1 MTITSHTILSLLIAI
16 ITTIHAQVT
25 HKPTSQPIGS
35 AQARSA
41 GEASLSFFILIV
53 LSIIGCSVFC
63 CCCRR
68 RILRRYYQGQQEG
81 VQEAIQYDNQAYP
94 QSGIQMG
101 QVPVGGYYGG
111 NAIVIPP
118 SQPGQANTYYPL
130 NVQPMTG
137 IPTGGTISDP
147 PISMLNAGTPV
158 VAIATYAPTDGGG
171 YLSQQQIV
179 YGVDGKQIK

>member
-1 MTITSHTILSLLIAI
+1 MRRTVLIAI
-16 ITTIHAQVT
+16 ITTTIHAQVT
-25 HKPTSQPIGS
+25 HKPTTQPIGA
-35 AQARSA
+35 AQSRSA
-41 GEASLSFFILIV
+41 SEASLSFFILII

-68 RILRRYYQGQQEG
+68 RLLRRYYQRQEG
-81 VQEAIQYDNQAYP
+81 EQEAVQYDNQAYP
-94 QSGIQMG
+94 QSGIQTG

-118 SQPGQANTYYPL
+118 SPQGQGSTYYL
-130 NVQPMTG
+130 NAQPMTG
-137 IPTGGTISDP
+137 FVGETITDP

-158 VAIATYAPTDGGG
+158 VAIATYAPLDGGG
-171 YLSQQQIV
+171 YLSQQQVV

>member
-1 MTITSHTILSLLIAI
+1 MRIKSHTIFTFVLITI
-16 ITTIHAQVT
+16 ITTIHAQ
-25 HKPTSQPIGS
+25 KPTSQPVGS
-35 AQARSA
+35 AQSRSA

-68 RILRRYYQGQQEG
+68 RLLQRYYQGQQQEG
-81 VQEAIQYDNQAYP
+81 VQEAVQFDNQAYP
-94 QSGIQMG
+94 QSGIQLG

-111 NAIVIPP
+111 NTIIIPP
-118 SQPGQANTYYPL
+118 SQPGQGNTYYL
-130 NVQPMTG
+130 NAQPMTG
-137 IPTGGTISDP
+137 IVGGTLADP

-158 VAIATYAPTDGGG
+158 VAIATYAPTVGGG
-171 YLSQQQIV
+171 HMSQQQIV

>member
-1 MTITSHTILSLLIAI
+1 LIAI

-101 QVPVGGYYGG
+101 QVPVGEYYGG

-118 SQPGQANTYYPL
+118 SQPGQGNTYYL
-130 NVQPMTG
+130 NAQPMTG
-137 IPTGGTISDP
+137 MVGGTITDP
-147 PISMLNAGTPV
+147 PISRLDAGTPV
-158 VAIATYAPTDGGG
+158 VAIATYAPTGGG
-171 YLSQQQIV
+171 YLSQQQVV